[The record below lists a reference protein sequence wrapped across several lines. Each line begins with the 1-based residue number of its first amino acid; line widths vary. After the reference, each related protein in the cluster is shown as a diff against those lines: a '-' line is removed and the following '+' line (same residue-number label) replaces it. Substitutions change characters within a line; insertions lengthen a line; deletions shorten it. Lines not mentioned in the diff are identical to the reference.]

1 MKSMPKYL
9 IIAGILA
16 SMIFQSFQCASPEF
30 TGAKLAYNQKDY
42 KKAADGYE
50 NELIIKQEAASYYS
64 FNKGSS
70 VQEYPSSL
78 MGSIALLRQTYLDAD
93 WYQKGGK
100 DQYLNYSSE
109 AFNGTGSS
117 YADKLLA
124 DYVVTQMV
132 IV

>member
-50 NELIIKQEAASYYS
+50 KEIAKNPSNVDAWYY
-64 FNKGSS
+64 
-70 VQEYPSSL
+70 
-78 MGSIALLRQTYLDAD
+78 
-93 WYQKGGK
+93 
-100 DQYLNYSSE
+100 
-109 AFNGTGSS
+109 
-117 YADKLLA
+117 LA
-124 DYVVTQMV
+124 D
-132 IV
+132 